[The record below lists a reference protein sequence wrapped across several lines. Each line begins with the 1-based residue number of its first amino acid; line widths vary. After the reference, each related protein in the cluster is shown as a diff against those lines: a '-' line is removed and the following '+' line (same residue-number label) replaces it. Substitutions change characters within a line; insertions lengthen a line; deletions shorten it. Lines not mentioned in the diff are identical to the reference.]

1 MIGILLHRTSGD
13 RQLVHAARTDCG
25 SCLTPQDNLLRE
37 LLVIRPVL
45 VRTVIESGYIHYGS
59 HIIIHHCVRSIH
71 ALSDG
76 AGGIFA
82 VTDVLQ
88 EAGQLRSAVTVPLV
102 GNLVADAPHND
113 RRVVAVVANEVG
125 EIFVGPFV
133 EQQVVAVFAFWFAP
147 FVEAL
152 GHQHHAHFIAGFD

>member
-76 AGGIFA
+76 AGGSLRGDEMSCRKRDTSVRGHRSTGREPRCRCTTSRHWDCCGTGESGSPSLFPPIRQISY
-82 VTDVLQ
+82 DN
-88 EAGQLRSAVTVPLV
+88 RSAIWL
-102 GNLVADAPHND
+102 LSI
-113 RRVVAVVANEVG
+113 RRT
-125 EIFVGPFV
+125 IRT
-133 EQQVVAVFAFWFAP
+133 
-147 FVEAL
+147 
-152 GHQHHAHFIAGFD
+152 